1 MLYNFPV
8 IPHVKK
14 QKHHSNVKE
23 CMRKSSLSAI
33 NICLLFTTRIQ
44 PGAFVWPHKSGSEW
58 LQMSRMNMAISHI
71 ALQHV
76 SQWKTSPFCFDSACL
91 VVFSGTVDNSAGRA
105 FEEELKG
112 MFEIF
117 WSAGCAIQWYR
128 SCIFIAKSFVSP
140 SAFLFCRKPSFQDF
154 GTLCHPPSGQLSRT
168 THSGDFRPQIMKGIW
183 KKCKCKEH
191 NLLIMLN
198 DFTFNMHHL
207 NSNICNANVCMT
219 WTPKES
225 MCRPFDTAIRLANA
239 EPPL

>member
-8 IPHVKK
+8 VPHVKK

-58 LQMSRMNMAISHI
+58 LQMPRMNMAISHI
-71 ALQHV
+71 ALQHFLSEKRLLFV
-76 SQWKTSPFCFDSACL
+76 LIQLVLLCFLGLWIILLEGLLKKSSRECLRSFDLPAVPSSATE
-91 VVFSGTVDNSAGRA
+91 VVFLLPRVLYLRLHFSSAENLHSR
-105 FEEELKG
+105 
-112 MFEIF
+112 
-117 WSAGCAIQWYR
+117 
-128 SCIFIAKSFVSP
+128 
-140 SAFLFCRKPSFQDF
+140 
-154 GTLCHPPSGQLSRT
+154 TLGLYATPPSGQLSRT

-198 DFTFNMHHL
+198 DFTFNMYHL

-225 MCRPFDTAIRLANA
+225 MCRPFDTAIRPANA